1 MQALPLPEYTR
12 RAGQRNLASY
22 LPAYTLPP
30 DLGPRLRLR
39 VRVSLALTLTLTPD
53 LGPKMYSAYGSM
65 LAPQRDGTTC
75 LHMDMADA
83 VNVLVHVEGASGV
96 PSAICP
102 EPTKPHKPPPRAAL
116 RPEPRAPS
124 LKAAP
129 PAPDAAPVR
138 CQKNAHCSRPNRHP
152 GLCKI
157 TAGPVGAEATR
168 APPPAAPQRLR
179 ASAAA
184 ANTAPRAV
192 PTQCERSPHCTRGY
206 KHGGRGGHCS
216 FPKNFIPPA
225 KQAAPSAS
233 VKPAA
238 PSPHKKAA
246 SAGPAEGAAA
256 EGTSWG
262 STKRP
267 ESSCRPPPPKRQK
280 AAPREAAPP
289 ALVLPAFVLERDA
302 KEREAHLA
310 KVAMAK
316 AKQAAEQAAI

>member
-30 DLGPRLRLR
+30 DLGPKVRVRVRVRVRVGVRDKVR
-39 VRVSLALTLTLTPD
+39 VRVSLTLTLTLTPD
-53 LGPKMYSAYGSM
+53 LGPKMYVAYGS
-65 LAPQRDGTTC
+65 LLTPQRDGTTC

-83 VNVLVHVEGASGV
+83 VNVLVHVEGASGL

-157 TAGPVGAEATR
+157 TAGP
-168 APPPAAPQRLR
+168 
-179 ASAAA
+179 
-184 ANTAPRAV
+184 
-192 PTQCERSPHCTRGY
+192 
-206 KHGGRGGHCS
+206 
-216 FPKNFIPPA
+216 
-225 KQAAPSAS
+225 
-233 VKPAA
+233 
-238 PSPHKKAA
+238 HKKAA
-246 SAGPAEGAAA
+246 AAGPAEGAAA

-267 ESSCRPPPPKRQK
+267 ESPCRPPPPKRQK